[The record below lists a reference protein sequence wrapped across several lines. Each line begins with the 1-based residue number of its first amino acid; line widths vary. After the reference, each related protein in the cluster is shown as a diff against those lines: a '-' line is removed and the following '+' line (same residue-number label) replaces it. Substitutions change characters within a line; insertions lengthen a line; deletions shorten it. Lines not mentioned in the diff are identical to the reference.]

1 MVFLF
6 ILKLT
11 TYDLHFVC
19 PFSCLVSY
27 FWLLS
32 VELCFAFAIVILVS
46 LKLFYTY
53 TNNIYIHA
61 CIGGLR
67 MFETGR
73 SHRLLLETIWSVKKN
88 NYTCMTVSG
97 RLVGL
102 GYIYQPLNHS
112 VRWDNK
118 PHCQL
123 LKDDR
128 NASRAYILN
137 SHLQYNGWM
146 LHL

>member
-1 MVFLF
+1 
-6 ILKLT
+6 
-11 TYDLHFVC
+11 
-19 PFSCLVSY
+19 
-27 FWLLS
+27 
-32 VELCFAFAIVILVS
+32 
-46 LKLFYTY
+46 
-53 TNNIYIHA
+53 
-61 CIGGLR
+61 

-73 SHRLLLETIWSVKKN
+73 PHRLLLETIWSVKKN

-118 PHCQL
+118 PHCQQ

-128 NASRAYILN
+128 NASRSYILN

-146 LHL
+146 LHLWFLTQLKAYTKYEQRNIPDADLWLCETVYPGEAASNKTAFANPEVTVIQLPE